1 MDHREEQDERASQ
14 LTELTCPGCGVS
26 VFTIALP
33 VTPWLW
39 CAQCEGTPKLEAYP
53 PTTAGVGAR

>member
-1 MDHREEQDERASQ
+1 MDHHRAEQDERASQ
-14 LTELTCPGCGVS
+14 LTALTCPGCGFT

-39 CAQCEGTPKLEAYP
+39 CAQCDATPKLQKAP
-53 PTTAGVGAR
+53 A